1 MPSDRRRDRFVPGKG
16 VQMIY
21 RTQRVN
27 VNHVLKERSL
37 QPRNDERGNLKYG
50 SWIQPLGSSDRH

>member
-1 MPSDRRRDRFVPGKG
+1 MPGKG

-37 QPRNDERGNLKYG
+37 QPRNDERGNLRYG